1 MPRAKWLTGL
11 TVSALLIT
19 SMAPSALAETGYIT
33 SKTKIYQQPRTN
45 SVSIVVP
52 PGTDVI
58 IVEYGKGSYDGWV
71 RIENPSN
78 GVTAYV
84 KERYVAEDED
94 SKDEPPAQEEE
105 EQEQEQEEEVSKE
118 TFPAYVAVDSLPVYK
133 SASTSSNKVTTIDFG
148 REVTVVE
155 TRGGWAKIQYG
166 SYKGFAEIEGMSKNP
181 PGDPITAYAT
191 EDAYIYKEAS
201 TSSGRYATL
210 STGKSIKVYATNG
223 DWCRVSNNGVIGYM
237 RKSQLSTSQQ
247 DAEESGPQDVN
258 QPGYVSVEMMKV
270 YASAST
276 SADVLAT
283 LSYGTQVQVLQIS
296 ADGAWARFEY
306 NGHKGFA
313 LRSNLSSSPIFSG
326 GGSTGVPG
334 SGSVLMVDWFTS
346 DIQSIFSPG
355 TYAVITDV
363 DSGISWNVIRRNSTN
378 HADVEPLT
386 LADTEAMRQ
395 ACADSNGNWTYVRHA
410 VWVTIDG
417 QRYAASIYTEPHGE
431 GQIDDNGYSG
441 HLCVHFVNSRT
452 HGSDKVDPD
461 HQKMILKAYNA
472 G

>member
-52 PGTDVI
+52 KGTEVI

-105 EQEQEQEEEVSKE
+105 EQEPEEEVSKE

-133 SASTSSNKVTTIDFG
+133 SASTSSSKVTTIDFG

-363 DSGISWNVIRRNSTN
+363 DSGISWNVIPRNSTN

>member
-52 PGTDVI
+52 KGTEVI

-105 EQEQEQEEEVSKE
+105 EQEPEEEVSKE

-133 SASTSSNKVTTIDFG
+133 SASTSSSKVTTIDFG

-276 SADVLAT
+276 NADVLAT

>member
-52 PGTDVI
+52 KGTEVI

-105 EQEQEQEEEVSKE
+105 DQEQEEEVSKE
-118 TFPAYVAVDSLPVYK
+118 TFSAYVAVDSLPVYT
-133 SASTSSNKVTTIDFG
+133 SASTSSSKVTTIDFG

-155 TRGGWAKIQYG
+155 TRGDWAKIQYG
-166 SYKGFAEIEGMSKNP
+166 SYKGFAKIEGMSKTP

-191 EDAYIYKEAS
+191 EDAYVYKEAS

-210 STGKSIKVYATNG
+210 SAGKSIKVYATNG

-270 YASAST
+270 YESAST
-276 SADVLAT
+276 SANVLAT

-306 NGHKGFA
+306 NGHTGFA
-313 LRSNLSSSPIFSG
+313 LCSNLSNSPIFSGG

>member
-52 PGTDVI
+52 KGTEVI

-105 EQEQEQEEEVSKE
+105 DQEQEEEVSKE
-118 TFPAYVAVDSLPVYK
+118 TFSAYVAVDSLPVYK

-270 YASAST
+270 YESAST

>member
-1 MPRAKWLTGL
+1 MNIKMKITKSVNANGFNT
-11 TVSALLIT
+11 TV
-19 SMAPSALAETGYIT
+19 G
-33 SKTKIYQQPRTN
+33 
-45 SVSIVVP
+45 SVVTMDIEEYLKCVVP
-52 PGTDVI
+52 NEMSD
-58 IVEYGKGSYDGWV
+58 YY
-71 RIENPSN
+71 PSN
-78 GVTAYV
+78 ALKAQAIAARTFAMYRVDRSPRSSSFDIYDNTDDQSYECGTEGPNSNAAIAATAGQVLTSGGNVFKDFFHASSGGRTLSATAVFGNYPCQPEQDDPWTRSSGYGVSGHRV
-84 KERYVAEDED
+84 
-94 SKDEPPAQEEE
+94 
-105 EQEQEQEEEVSKE
+105 
-118 TFPAYVAVDSLPVYK
+118 
-133 SASTSSNKVTTIDFG
+133 
-148 REVTVVE
+148 
-155 TRGGWAKIQYG
+155 
-166 SYKGFAEIEGMSKNP
+166 GMSQR
-181 PGDPITAYAT
+181 GAQWA
-191 EDAYIYKEAS
+191 A
-201 TSSGRYATL
+201 
-210 STGKSIKVYATNG
+210 
-223 DWCRVSNNGVIGYM
+223 NNGKTYTEILSFYYPGSQIQSNYASGGGSTTDPTPTGSWGTGTVTGGKLYCRKQPIAGYDYWGRFDDGAVIPIRRLSGNDVWYQTYWAGNQANIGYVM
-237 RKSQLSTSQQ
+237 SEFITN
-247 DAEESGPQDVN
+247 EN
-258 QPGYVSVEMMKV
+258 
-270 YASAST
+270 
-276 SADVLAT
+276 
-283 LSYGTQVQVLQIS
+283 
-296 ADGAWARFEY
+296 
-306 NGHKGFA
+306 
-313 LRSNLSSSPIFSG
+313 FSG

-461 HQKMILKAYNA
+461 HQQMILTAYPA

>member
-1 MPRAKWLTGL
+1 M
-11 TVSALLIT
+11 
-19 SMAPSALAETGYIT
+19 
-33 SKTKIYQQPRTN
+33 
-45 SVSIVVP
+45 
-52 PGTDVI
+52 
-58 IVEYGKGSYDGWV
+58 
-71 RIENPSN
+71 
-78 GVTAYV
+78 
-84 KERYVAEDED
+84 
-94 SKDEPPAQEEE
+94 
-105 EQEQEQEEEVSKE
+105 
-118 TFPAYVAVDSLPVYK
+118 
-133 SASTSSNKVTTIDFG
+133 
-148 REVTVVE
+148 
-155 TRGGWAKIQYG
+155 
-166 SYKGFAEIEGMSKNP
+166 
-181 PGDPITAYAT
+181 
-191 EDAYIYKEAS
+191 
-201 TSSGRYATL
+201 
-210 STGKSIKVYATNG
+210 YATNG

-247 DAEESGPQDVN
+247 EAESSGVQDVN

-276 SADVLAT
+276 NADVLAT

-313 LRSNLSSSPIFSG
+313 LCSNLSNTPIFSG

>member
-52 PGTDVI
+52 KGTEVI

-105 EQEQEQEEEVSKE
+105 EQEPEEEVSKE

-133 SASTSSNKVTTIDFG
+133 SASTSSSKVTTIDFG